1 MKRISSI
8 VMAWIVISMCAFVK
22 AQNNQVAN
30 IKRPNIVLVITDDQG
45 KNDLGCEGNPYIK
58 TPHLDK
64 FHAGAVRLTNFHV
77 STTCA
82 PSRGALMTG
91 RHTNRLN
98 VFHTIAG
105 APCFLR
111 MRYFYRKYW
120 RKTATKTVCL
130 TSDTW
135 ATTTLLDPKTE
146 VFMKWFV
153 MVVVEL
159 PKALTTGEMI
169 ILTTLIGTTET
180 FKLTKA
186 IARMSFFQKLYILS
200 KPIKTNLSSVIS
212 QPMHLVARSIVQ
224 RNTWICIKTNP
235 NFLIK

>member
-8 VMAWIVISMCAFVK
+8 VMAWVVISMCAFVK

-105 APCFLR
+105 R
-111 MRYFYRKYW
+111 
-120 RKTATKTVCL
+120 
-130 TSDTW
+130 S
-135 ATTTLLDPKTE
+135 LLFEDE
-146 VFMKWFV
+146 VL
-153 MVVVEL
+153 L
-159 PKALTTGEMI
+159 PQVLAQNGYKNGM
-169 ILTTLIGTTET
+169 
-180 FKLTKA
+180 FDK
-186 IARMSFFQKLYILS
+186 
-200 KPIKTNLSSVIS
+200 
-212 QPMHLVARSIVQ
+212 
-224 RNTWICIKTNP
+224 
-235 NFLIK
+235 